1 LSHRLT
7 GEFIGLNNR
16 LSKGDT
22 AHMPPNG
29 SNDTAAT
36 EARLRTALLQNAENA
51 QAWLELGDLL
61 AHSRRF
67 AEAEAAFKS
76 SIVASP
82 GTAAGY
88 VQLAKLCLMSNRSSE
103 AVDLLKRADAACQSG
118 DAQTKVHVEA
128 LDLMARLKLRE
139 GKVMEALPYLQAAV
153 ERGAGLN
160 TKFAFASCLARVRF
174 TGPRPDLAPRFAQ
187 MLHEAVVPPADLARS
202 AISLLLAEPGL
213 EQVFPSAEVLQPSQL
228 FNPPAQ
234 RFANDVLLGAL
245 LTSTIVVD
253 PDLERILTA
262 LRREL
267 LLAVTGDEDAAALE
281 ADWLSFF
288 SALACQ
294 CFTKDYAFQCDDIEA
309 RSVDLLLECIA
320 SRLGAGIPPAALE
333 VAILGCY
340 RPLHSVSSAEALL
353 EAAWPPSL
361 EQTIK
366 LQVSAA
372 QREAQ
377 LMASIPALTEIGAG
391 MSEAVRRQYE
401 ESPYPR
407 WLKVPRHS
415 ATSRFQNIVRA
426 ALPPHLA
433 EREILA
439 DPATILIAGCGTGQ
453 ESTGIALQ
461 FPHAEIWALDLSR
474 PSLAYA
480 ARKAE
485 EYGATNVK
493 YAQGDL
499 LKLDTTDKFDLIIA
513 AGVLHHLEKPF
524 DGLKI
529 LADVAKPGGHLMI
542 ALYSAPGRQSLNA
555 ISTFAKERGYGE
567 TPTDLRKLRADILK
581 LKSSH
586 PVRTQA
592 IAWDDFFSLNMLK
605 DMLFHVCEHRL
616 TLPEIGAGLQAA
628 GLGFRGFLVEPEL
641 RQRFLSRYGANAD
654 LLSLEQWDRFE
665 HENPTIF
672 SSMYHFMAK
681 KPD

>member
-1 LSHRLT
+1 
-7 GEFIGLNNR
+7 
-16 LSKGDT
+16 
-22 AHMPPNG
+22 MPPNG
-29 SNDTAAT
+29 SNDTAAA

-61 AHSRRF
+61 AQSRRF

-82 GTAAGY
+82 GTAAAY
-88 VQLAKLCLMSNRSSE
+88 VQLAKLCLMSNRSAE
-103 AVDLLKRADAACQSG
+103 AVDLLKRADAACQTG
-118 DAQTKVHVEA
+118 NPQAKVHVEA
-128 LDLMARLKLRE
+128 LDLMARLKLLE

-153 ERGAGLN
+153 ERGAGLS
-160 TKFAFASCLARVRF
+160 TKIAFASCLARVRF

-187 MLHEAVVPPADLARS
+187 MLHEVVVPPADLARS

-213 EQVFPSAEVLQPSQL
+213 EQVFPSEEVLQPSQL

-234 RFANDVLLGAL
+234 RFASDVLLGAL

-267 LLAVTGDEDAAALE
+267 LLAVMGDEDAGALE
-281 ADWLSFF
+281 TDWLSFS

-294 CFTKDYAFQCDDIEA
+294 CFINDYAFQCDDIET
-309 RSVDLLLECIA
+309 RSVDLLLERIA
-320 SRLGAGIPPAALE
+320 SRLGVGVAPAALE

-340 RPLHSVSSAEALL
+340 RPLHSVSSAEVLL
-353 EAAWPPSL
+353 EAAWPRSL
-361 EQTIK
+361 EQTIT
-366 LQVSAA
+366 LQISMP

-377 LMASIPALTEIGAG
+377 LMASIPALTEISPGI
-391 MSEAVRRQYE
+391 SDAVRRQYE

-407 WLKVPRHS
+407 WLKVPRHP
-415 ATSRFQNIVRA
+415 AKGRFQNIVRA
-426 ALPPHLA
+426 ALPPHVA
-433 EREILA
+433 EREVFA
-439 DPATILIAGCGTGQ
+439 DPARILIAGCGTGQ
-453 ESTGIALQ
+453 ESTGIALE
-461 FPHAEIWALDLSR
+461 FPHAEICAFDLSR

-493 YAQGDL
+493 YVQGDL
-499 LKLDTTDKFDLIIA
+499 LNLDTTEKFDLVIA

-524 DGLKI
+524 DGLKV
-529 LADVAKPGGHLMI
+529 LGDVTRPGGHLMI
-542 ALYSAPGRQSLNA
+542 ALYSARGRQSLNA
-555 ISTFAKERGYGE
+555 ISDFAKDRGYGA
-567 TPTDLRKLRADILK
+567 TPADLRKLRFEILK
-581 LKSSH
+581 LGPSH

-605 DMLFHVCEHRL
+605 DMVFHVCEHRL
-616 TLPEIGAGLQAA
+616 TIPEIGAGLEAA

-641 RQRFLSRYGANAD
+641 RQSFLSRHGASAD
-654 LLSLEQWDRFE
+654 LLSLEQWDLFE

-681 KPD
+681 KPE